1 MHFFNTDFSSDR
13 NVDGSKH
20 QETPFLPSSL
30 LGEQCSDP
38 DRFQFSL
45 KSSFRNCALVLP
57 QAPSRSS
64 LRDGCA
70 FVPNAEM
77 QKAGQPHL
85 EKDAIAR
92 RSHLA
97 LSIFLVFSC
106 SCGSASLKEMRFCL
120 EMSISCASSRT
131 FRNSV

>member
-1 MHFFNTDFSSDR
+1 LLLQQDTIQHFGLYHKNPHIFKTNSWP
-13 NVDGSKH
+13 NYGVDGSKH

-45 KSSFRNCALVLP
+45 KSSFRNCALVPP

-77 QKAGQPHL
+77 QNAGQPHL
-85 EKDAIAR
+85 KKDAIVR
-92 RSHLA
+92 
-97 LSIFLVFSC
+97 
-106 SCGSASLKEMRFCL
+106 
-120 EMSISCASSRT
+120 
-131 FRNSV
+131 